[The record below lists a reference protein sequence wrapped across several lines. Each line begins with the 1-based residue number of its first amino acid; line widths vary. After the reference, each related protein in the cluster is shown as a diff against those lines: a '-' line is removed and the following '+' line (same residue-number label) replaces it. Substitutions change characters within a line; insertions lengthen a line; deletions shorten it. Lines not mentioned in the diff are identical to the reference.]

1 MNNFQQLLE
10 EEEKRMSKEAS
21 DRILHAIWTNADLL
35 LDMGATVSTEPAPET
50 SHADQSGENL
60 PG

>member
-21 DRILHAIWTNADLL
+21 DRILHAICTNAEPFLRF
-35 LDMGATVSTEPAPET
+35 GSATVIEPAPET
-50 SHADQSGENL
+50 NQTEQSIENL
-60 PG
+60 PE